1 MLVSRYVYLINLN
14 AVHYSICTFQMENNS
29 LAEVLVLHSVTKAD
43 AGDYTCYIGNELTS
57 LQLSATLTVI
67 EEGRLFKSDK
77 YMFVK

>member
-1 MLVSRYVYLINLN
+1 
-14 AVHYSICTFQMENNS
+14 MENNS
-29 LAEVLVLHSVTKAD
+29 LAEVLVLHNVTKAD

-67 EEGRLFKSDK
+67 EEGKLLKSDK